1 MSGTDDRVAVA
12 ASGVWPEDVEDDETA
27 VVVNWF
33 AREGRRVDD
42 GETICEIQ
50 IEKVSVDVPAPVA
63 GELVAIERDEDAELT
78 REDVLAYVAPD

>member
-12 ASGVWPEDVEDDETA
+12 ASDAWPEDVEEEEG

-33 AREGRRVDD
+33 TREGRRVED

-50 IEKVSVDVPAPVA
+50 IEKVSVDVPTPVD
-63 GELVAIERDEDAELT
+63 GELVAIERDEDDEIT
-78 REDVLAYVAPD
+78 REDVLAYVTPS